1 MMLLNFSSICNL
13 LCLLVVHTVVVKM
26 NKYSDENEL
35 TNFNE
40 NYFCEDVFDN
50 KQCNYIKN
58 VLRAIIDLYETNNS
72 KQKKNTSDNEQSFC
86 RVEIKK
92 LIREINKIKHRL
104 NTLSRKTGKLLKI
117 ERCHNKKYN

>member
-50 KQCNYIKN
+50 KQCNYIRN
-58 VLRAIIDLYETNNS
+58 VLRAIIDLYEMNNS
-72 KQKKNTSDNEQSFC
+72 KQNKNLFFAFGSQHVGITIGPKIGKITSD
-86 RVEIKK
+86 
-92 LIREINKIKHRL
+92 LIVGRKPNIS
-104 NTLSRKTGKLLKI
+104 LSEFSHDRF
-117 ERCHNKKYN
+117 